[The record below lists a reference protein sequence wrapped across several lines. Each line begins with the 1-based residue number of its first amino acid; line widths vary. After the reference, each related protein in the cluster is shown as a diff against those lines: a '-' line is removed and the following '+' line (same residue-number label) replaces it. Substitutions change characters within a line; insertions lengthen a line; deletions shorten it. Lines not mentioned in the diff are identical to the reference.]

1 MRPSPS
7 KGFTLI
13 ELVVVIIILG
23 ILAVVAVPR
32 FVDIK
37 SDAYA
42 ATLRGVEASIK
53 SVTQMTLAK
62 AKLKA
67 PESLFSGGFNI
78 DIDDNGVVDQLVFGK
93 PRAQGDGIYQL
104 VDIDAK
110 WFANGQ
116 MNANSVC
123 DPAGQE
129 FCAAYIGS
137 VTQAGVTPTPAHF
150 VVYLPQGKKV
160 ADNCFAYYFQATG
173 SDGQPVTG
181 YTRST
186 ALQGGAVVSGC

>member
-1 MRPSPS
+1 MRPLPS

-37 SDAYA
+37 SDAYE
-42 ATLRGVEASIK
+42 ATIRGVEASIK
-53 SVTQMTLAK
+53 SVTQMTFAK
-62 AKLKA
+62 AKMA
-67 PESLFSGGFNI
+67 VPESLFSGGFSY
-78 DIDDNGVVDQLVFGK
+78 DIDGDGVDDALVFGK
-93 PRAQGDGIYQL
+93 PRAQGDGIVQL
-104 VDIDAK
+104 MDIDAK
-110 WFANGQ
+110 WFGFGQ
-116 MNANSVC
+116 TDVNTVC

-129 FCAAYIGS
+129 FCAAYIGN

-160 ADNCFAYYFQATG
+160 TDNCFAYYYQATG
-173 SDGQPVTG
+173 TNGEPATG
-181 YTRST
+181 YTRET
-186 ALQGGAVVSGC
+186 AMNGGAVVTGC